1 MKCHFLQSGE
11 LLQIS
16 NIWSKW
22 TPEVLVVRQIP
33 ACSLWQYLNVCFLFC
48 RSLGK
53 LVGCTI

>member
-33 ACSLWQYLNVCFLFC
+33 ACSYGS
-48 RSLGK
+48 SLTSVFSFVD
-53 LVGCTI
+53 L